1 MLYSDLVYRRY
12 DYTAQSCTCCKSRI
26 TRVIYDLNHFNCAYK
41 TAGYSC
47 KFVYKTVSIQRSFVF
62 ASGTPTPVVVDI
74 FGESINLVNKYSAFR
89 CKSGYKSK
97 GCVQGHNSLFTLIQF
112 MTRICALNGRKLS
125 LAKTMCHV
133 PSSHTRALHT
143 IVGGY
148 GLHCRRCNC
157 KVTYSLRCGQTA
169 MQFGKTGGTAPGFR
183 RRLHRWSETTSFRF
197 FSRSVAIHTFTHDVR
212 RI

>member
-1 MLYSDLVYRRY
+1 
-12 DYTAQSCTCCKSRI
+12 
-26 TRVIYDLNHFNCAYK
+26 LNHFNCAYK

-97 GCVQGHNSLFTLIQF
+97 GGVQGHNSLFTLIQF
-112 MTRICALNGRKLS
+112 MTRICALNGRKLI

-133 PSSHTRALHT
+133 PSSHSLSTRAVHT
-143 IVGGY
+143 IVDVHA
-148 GLHCRRCNC
+148 LHCRCC
-157 KVTYSLRCGQTA
+157 KVMYSLRCGQTA
-169 MQFGKTGGTAPGFR
+169 MPFGKTGGTASGFR
-183 RRLHRWSETTSFRF
+183 RRLHRWSETTSFRCF
-197 FSRSVAIHTFTHDVR
+197 FRAVLLSIRSLTMSEGYESGRCTFILLTS
-212 RI
+212 